1 MNAREKIAP
10 AHGLLIGWPLR
21 RSPLL
26 AASALAFA
34 GRFGARLC
42 WPLRRSPL
50 LDAAQLPHNA
60 VEPSMEAS

>member
-26 AASALAFA
+26 
-34 GRFGARLC
+34 
-42 WPLRRSPL
+42 
-50 LDAAQLPHNA
+50 DAARLPHNA